1 MRRENE
7 HGREPAP
14 TPRTP
19 RPAARGPRGRRGRV
33 ASLLR
38 ARLGGAGAPG
48 PPPVGPSSPW
58 RTRLTLAAGAIAVAL
73 LTLVAVRMSRPS
85 ARRPVVMGGPASARR
100 PPTAEGTAIHL
111 ERPPEVE
118 SHIFQVA
125 EATGRVEAHRG
136 GRWVLISRGDVLTQD
151 DVVRTSNGRALL
163 KIGLGTEIELR
174 DRVEVRLD
182 SISRA
187 GASLDLRRGKLVAR
201 VGRADSNLIVTAA
214 NTRTV
219 NDRSAPA
226 RFVVLADDH
235 GQVTVA
241 ATEGAARFES
251 AGHVVVVPAGQIT
264 RAEAGQAPA
273 DPETIAE
280 EIFLTVTWPTKE
292 SRDDDRIPI
301 GGRVDPRSLV
311 RVNGVP
317 AEPDANGRFAAAV
330 PVHDGSNPV
339 EVEVEEISGRI
350 RVERGEVRK
359 IPTRPPEL
367 EPVKTE
373 LWTR

>member
-1 MRRENE
+1 
-7 HGREPAP
+7 
-14 TPRTP
+14 
-19 RPAARGPRGRRGRV
+19 
-33 ASLLR
+33 
-38 ARLGGAGAPG
+38 
-48 PPPVGPSSPW
+48 
-58 RTRLTLAAGAIAVAL
+58 L
-73 LTLVAVRMSRPS
+73 LTLVAVRTLRPS
-85 ARRPVVMGGPASARR
+85 ARRRVVAGGPSSAR
-100 PPTAEGTAIHL
+100 PLADEGGAIHL

-201 VGRADSNLIVTAA
+201 VGHADSNLVVTAA

-226 RFVVLADDH
+226 RFVVLADDR

-251 AGHVVVVPAGQIT
+251 AGHVVVVPAGQLT

-273 DPETIAE
+273 DPETIPE